1 MKHFERKQINLF
13 FILLFCSSIS
23 FSQDN
28 NNSDLDEDLP
38 IRKSKFQTGF
48 YIGSYFANKYSAST
62 YNGYGF
68 DVEGTRNSFFNSLM
82 YQKIVNEYG
91 YGRGQYDYIADELGV
106 DQGQWDFTE
115 SDMPVNMHYVPAIMV
130 GFNIKVPVDE
140 TSAFIFNLNGSKL
153 NIDGNFT
160 ITTRKPPLSNPAN
173 NNNIQNFGIRGVE
186 QRLLFQMGFQKQFG
200 EDEKLNFFGE
210 VGLVGTLTKFDKNTI
225 YINRLQIDLTYY
237 LNQTTFAAPG
247 PTRRPV
253 GFGVGAFAGL
263 GANVNINPKFT
274 LQLLY
279 SPSFEK
285 VNIGTGPKLKLQN
298 AIGLRV
304 YYNFLS
310 KKTNTSETPP
320 LLTQ

>member
-1 MKHFERKQINLF
+1 MKQFEKIKGGLVFIVLF
-13 FILLFCSSIS
+13 FSLFSY
-23 FSQDN
+23 SQDN
-28 NNSDLDEDLP
+28 ANSDQDDLLP
-38 IRKSKFQTGF
+38 KRKSKFQTGF
-48 YIGSYFANKYSAST
+48 YVGSYFANKYSAST

-68 DVEGTRNSFFNSLM
+68 DLEGTRNSFLNSLM

-130 GFNIKVPVDE
+130 GFNIKVPVDK

-160 ITTRKPPLSNPAN
+160 ITTRRPPTANPAI
-173 NNNIQNFGIRGVE
+173 NNNIQTFAIRGVE

-200 EDEKLNFFGE
+200 DDEKLNFFGE
-210 VGLVGTLTKFDKNTI
+210 VGLVGTLTKFDRNMI
-225 YINRLQIDLTYY
+225 YINKLQIDLMYY
-237 LNQTTFAAPG
+237 LNQTAFAAAG
-247 PTRRPV
+247 PQRIQV
-253 GFGVGAFAGL
+253 GFGLGAFAGL
-263 GANVNINPKFT
+263 GVNVNINPKFT

-298 AIGLRV
+298 GIGLRV

-310 KKTNTSETPP
+310 KKPKASNPG
-320 LLTQ
+320 

>member
-1 MKHFERKQINLF
+1 MVQMKRFKKIKVGLV
-13 FILLFCSSIS
+13 FIVLFCSLFS

-28 NNSDLDEDLP
+28 SNSDQDETQP
-38 IRKSKFQTGF
+38 KRKSKFQTGF
-48 YIGSYFANKYSAST
+48 YLGSYFANKYSAST

-68 DVEGTRNSFFNSLM
+68 DLEGTRNSFLNSLM

-130 GFNIKVPVDE
+130 GFNIKVPVDK

-160 ITTRKPPLSNPAN
+160 ITTRRPPNANPAV
-173 NNNIQNFGIRGVE
+173 NNNIQTFAIRGVE

-210 VGLVGTLTKFDKNTI
+210 VGLVGTLTKFDRNMI
-225 YINRLQIDLTYY
+225 YINKLQIDLMYY
-237 LNQTTFAAPG
+237 LNQTAFAAPG
-247 PTRRPV
+247 PPRIQV

-298 AIGLRV
+298 GIGLRV

-310 KKTNTSETPP
+310 KKPKASNPG
-320 LLTQ
+320 

>member
-1 MKHFERKQINLF
+1 MVQMKRFKKIKVGLV
-13 FILLFCSSIS
+13 FIVLFCGLFS

-28 NNSDLDEDLP
+28 TNSDEDEVIP
-38 IRKSKFQTGF
+38 KRKSKFQTGF
-48 YIGSYFANKYSAST
+48 YVGSYFANKYSAST

-68 DVEGTRNSFFNSLM
+68 DVEGTRNSFLNSLM

-115 SDMPVNMHYVPAIMV
+115 SDMPVNMHYIPAIMV
-130 GFNIKVPVDE
+130 GFNIKVPVDK

-160 ITTRKPPLSNPAN
+160 ITTRRPPNANPAS
-173 NNNIQNFGIRGVE
+173 NNNIQTFAIRGVE

-210 VGLVGTLTKFDKNTI
+210 VGLVGTLTKFDRNMI
-225 YINRLQIDLTYY
+225 YINKLQIDLMYY
-237 LNQTTFAAPG
+237 LNQTAFAAPG
-247 PTRRPV
+247 PTRRQV

-263 GANVNINPKFT
+263 GVNVNINPKFT

-298 AIGLRV
+298 GIGLRV

-310 KKTNTSETPP
+310 KKPVSKAD
-320 LLTQ
+320 Q